1 MLPDPAVALLAP
13 LVVLA
18 AYTVYGISGFG
29 SALVSIP
36 LLAHLLPLRTVVP
49 MVLLL
54 DFSAAL
60 IMGAK
65 LRGEVARDE
74 LRPVLPGIVIG
85 VVAGVYLL
93 SRAPGESLLIP
104 LGVFVS
110 GFAALNL
117 IRRGRTVRFGRVWG
131 WPAGLLGGLLGALFG
146 VGGPMYATYFAGR
159 LEDPSR
165 VRATLSVVFSLSTA
179 LRIVLLLVVGLLL
192 RPELWMGAAALLPF
206 VVAGVRLGRHLHD
219 RVSPPALL
227 RVLNGLLLASGATLV
242 ARGVANV

>member
-1 MLPDPAVALLAP
+1 MLPDLPLALLAP

-36 LLAHLLPLRTVVP
+36 LLAHLLPLQTVVP

-60 IMGAK
+60 LMGAT

-74 LRPVLPGIVIG
+74 LRTVLPGIVIG
-85 VVAGVYLL
+85 VVAGVVLL

-104 LGVFVS
+104 LGVFVA
-110 GFAALNL
+110 GFSALNL
-117 IRRGRTVRFGRVWG
+117 IRRGRAVRFARPWG
-131 WPAGLLGGLLGALFG
+131 YVAGLLGGLLGALFG

-159 LEDPSR
+159 LDDPSR
-165 VRATLSVVFSLSTA
+165 VRATLSVVFSVSTA
-179 LRIVLLLVVGLLL
+179 LRIALLLAVGLLL
-192 RPELWMGAAALLPF
+192 RKDVWIGAAALLPF
-206 VVAGVRLGRHLHD
+206 VFVGTRIGRNLHG
-219 RVSPPALL
+219 RVSPPVLV
-227 RVLNGLLLASGATLV
+227 RVLNGLLLASGLSLV
-242 ARGVANV
+242 ARGLARI